1 MCISLSFETYSCVS
15 VNCKVCSESR
25 ETIESVVVAIDPNSG
40 LTSPT
45 INEDL
50 DDDDRHHGDDDG
62 DNGDDDDGQDSAMHT
77 SPQAVGDT
85 GPLQKAF
92 CIKIPPVILVCL
104 KYTAVCDFLCVHC
117 STCLDQ
123 C

>member
-50 DDDDRHHGDDDG
+50 DDDHHHHGHDDSDNDDADADDDDDG
-62 DNGDDDDGQDSAMHT
+62 DGYGD
-77 SPQAVGDT
+77 GDR
-85 GPLQKAF
+85 
-92 CIKIPPVILVCL
+92 
-104 KYTAVCDFLCVHC
+104 
-117 STCLDQ
+117 
-123 C
+123 

>member
-1 MCISLSFETYSCVS
+1 MCISLSFETYPCVS

-62 DNGDDDDGQDSAMHT
+62 DNGDENDDDDGS
-77 SPQAVGDT
+77 
-85 GPLQKAF
+85 
-92 CIKIPPVILVCL
+92 
-104 KYTAVCDFLCVHC
+104 
-117 STCLDQ
+117 
-123 C
+123 